1 MTDTRVTPTLT
12 RADVEA
18 LRSYLVTSRRPVGAV
33 LAYCATLLRTDLVG
47 NSVLG
52 EAVLTCVEM
61 ERLRWKMEL
70 DGGFGHLRTAA
81 RVEPMSLRHWE
92 GDPLARLGPAQRR
105 DDIVLDVLNDRAAR
119 MIEAVRPT
127 VHEPDGL
134 PAPQHLEV
142 VHPGR
147 TRAGEPEPAEALRRR
162 IVTLL
167 ACDTLTAWQLKTVM
181 QVPYQDVL
189 RALLVLEGR
198 GVARRI
204 VDAGH
209 PDLWALV
216 NAGN

>member
-1 MTDTRVTPTLT
+1 MPDTTLT

-18 LRSYLVTSRRPVGAV
+18 LRDYLVTSRRPVGAM
-33 LAYCATLLRTDLVG
+33 LAYCATLLRTDLG
-47 NSVLG
+47 AASVTVIG
-52 EAVLTCVEM
+52 EAVLTCVAM
-61 ERLRWKMEL
+61 ERLRWAMEL
-70 DGGFGHLRTAA
+70 QTAVGPP
-81 RVEPMSLRHWE
+81 RSGKSW
-92 GDPLARLGPAQRR
+92 PLR
-105 DDIVLDVLNDRAAR
+105 DDIIIDVLNAQPISVTEFEPGASDR
-119 MIEAVRPT
+119 IRPT

-134 PAPQHLEV
+134 PSPAHLEV

-147 TRAGEPEPAEALRRR
+147 SRAGAPEPAEALRRR

-167 ACDTLTAWQLKTVM
+167 AMDTLTAWQLKTAM

-189 RALLVLEGR
+189 RALLTLEGR

-216 NAGN
+216 APGN